1 MIERAL
7 RAALADLK
15 LNLLSMF
22 SVAVAFVCLAATLLV
37 LVNVDLVKRR
47 YAQTGHAS
55 VYLKAGTTE
64 AAAGNVEKALRQAP
78 GVLDVVYVSPEAARR
93 DVLKN
98 TNDDALARLPED
110 AFPASLEVKLTHPDA
125 PDRAGE
131 LKTLLE
137 QLPEVEG
144 VETYRAWAERL
155 EKLLS
160 GGVLAALILTLV
172 VLGAVVS
179 VVGST
184 MRMALSRR
192 STEVEVLKMVGATD
206 DYVRGPFIV
215 EGALQGGLGALAAVS
230 LIGVLFLLLRDA
242 FHHALG
248 EVFGVEIYFLPWFL
262 VIGLVFMGALLGALS
277 ALFSMRRL
285 MGDYA

>member
-37 LVNVDLVKRR
+37 LVNVDMVKRR

-64 AAAGNVEKALRQAP
+64 AAAAGVEKALRQAP
-78 GVLDVVYVSPEAARR
+78 GVLDVTYVSPEAARR

-98 TNDDALARLPED
+98 TNDDALARLPEE

-230 LIGVLFLLLRDA
+230 LLGLLFLLLRDA

-248 EVFGVEIYFLPWFL
+248 EVFGVDIYFLPWFSVL
-262 VIGLVFMGALLGALS
+262 GLVFLGALLGALS